1 MNFATKALRSTLI
14 IGAFAGASA
23 VIAQPASAA
32 TPTCASFEN
41 VAGVIPYSTIFSGS
55 FSCLAGDKIYSNFNT
70 PSAALTLAA
79 PTFEIADNDPFHTL
93 TARHDFTGGA
103 YSFFYTLSID
113 LTQDP
118 NRTLLGFNTDFTLTG
133 FNPIPTLDG
142 TKILDVA
149 SVGTS
154 TATKRVP
161 QQSPGN
167 AVAFGPGVTSATF
180 FTSMTVTP
188 GSLVTNF
195 SDTVLQSTRSTSV
208 PGPLPILGAAAAFSF
223 SRKLRRRVKQTV

>member
-32 TPTCASFEN
+32 PATCASFQVN
-41 VAGVIPYSTIFSGS
+41 GSIPYNTLFGAGFECI
-55 FSCLAGDKIYSNFNT
+55 AGDKIYSNFNT
-70 PSAALTLAA
+70 PSAALASAA
-79 PTFEIADNDPFHTL
+79 PEFTIADNDPFHTL
-93 TARHDFTGGA
+93 TAEHNFTGGA
-103 YSFFYTLSID
+103 YSFFYTVALD

-118 NRTLLGFNTDFTLTG
+118 NRTFLEFNTDFTLTG
-133 FNPIPTLDG
+133 FLNPPQLDG
-142 TKILDVA
+142 TKILQVA

-161 QQSPGN
+161 GVSPGN
-167 AVAFGPGVTSATF
+167 SVLFGPGVTSATF
-180 FTSMTVTP
+180 FSSLTVTP

-195 SDTVLQSTRSTSV
+195 SDTLLQSTRSTSV